1 VGDSVGESRGGTAR
15 RASREAARE
24 SSWERYVERSAGGD
38 QSAMAALYD
47 ESSRLVHSVAMRVL
61 GDQADADEVTLD
73 VYTQVWKT
81 AATYEASRGSV
92 TAWLVMLARSRALD
106 RARSRGSRSKHETPL
121 PESYEFHDYAATP
134 EKATEFNLRRT
145 RIASALNSLPH
156 EQRELVQLAFFDGMS
171 HSELA
176 EKLGQPLGTV
186 KTRIRSGILKLREQL
201 EAYAP

>member
-1 VGDSVGESRGGTAR
+1 
-15 RASREAARE
+15 
-24 SSWERYVERSAGGD
+24 
-38 QSAMAALYD
+38 MAALYD

-61 GDQADADEVTLD
+61 GDPADADEVTLD

-106 RARSRGSRSKHETPL
+106 RVRSKGSRSKHETAL
-121 PESYEFHDYAATP
+121 PESYQFHDPAATP
-134 EKATEFNLRRT
+134 EKSAEFNLRRS
-145 RIASALNSLPH
+145 RIATALNSLPL
-156 EQRELVQLAFFDGMS
+156 EQRELVQLAFFDGLS

-201 EAYAP
+201 EPYAP